1 MEAVLIET
9 NDTASSFTQ
18 KIYEHVREHQGRHLE
33 GATIADSVCFM

>member
-33 GATIADSVCFM
+33 GADSVCFM